1 MVYLGAS
8 LCSGCGQSVGEKEEV
23 CPGPW
28 EPPGMPGHSDSQKA
42 ATRDCREERSAGA
55 GEELAPLLG
64 KILKVP

>member
-8 LCSGCGQSVGEKEEV
+8 LCSGYGQSVGEKEEV

-28 EPPGMPGHSDSQKA
+28 EPPGIPGHSDSQK
-42 ATRDCREERSAGA
+42 EECSAGA